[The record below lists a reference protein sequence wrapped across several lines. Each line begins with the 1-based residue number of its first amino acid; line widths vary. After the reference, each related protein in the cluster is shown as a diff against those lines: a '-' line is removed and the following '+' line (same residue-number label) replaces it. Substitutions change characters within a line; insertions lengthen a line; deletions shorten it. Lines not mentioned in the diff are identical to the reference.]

1 MSKELEAL
9 EKLKEIDIIID
20 GCAWNYK
27 DTDYKEDFDLLEKLI
42 KDNKKLKNMVQT
54 MFNGMAVEPN
64 DKNSIEHQE
73 WSYIFNGILG
83 ELHGLAKDDE

>member
-9 EKLKEIDIIID
+9 KRQKANVKILRKNKFVE
-20 GCAWNYK
+20 
-27 DTDYKEDFDLLEKLI
+27 YKEDFDLLEKLI

-83 ELHGLAKDDE
+83 ELHVMAKDDE